1 MDNIQKQLI
10 AKLGEEFTNI
20 FPLQY
25 VSNILDKATGETL
38 TILLSRYN
46 HIFIP
51 FTGEKEVTRAAV
63 PPIMRRKGLYITYIT
78 PNSEIITEYFKGNKT
93 EVNNEDWVKDEY
105 WGTNLTSDN
114 FVPITLPD
122 GSITA
127 DKLSQEVLDLI
138 GQGFK
143 GNIENHPDGED
154 LTSVELTSV
163 GNTKYK
169 VLKFADRNYT
179 QDGMG
184 YVILRKNKSF
194 EEQVT
199 KSNTIYEIRYNFD
212 LGSSIVS
219 IPEGCVLKFEG
230 GSVSNGTISLANTYI
245 EASSVVFK
253 NVVLN
258 GSIRNK
264 CFEVL
269 WAGAI
274 PDNNL
279 INTGQVLY
287 NIESLNTVLLFKTGK
302 YYIDEYFT
310 IKEGLNIQGDS
321 DNINNNTIFYPFR
334 NGQNYIIKLG
344 GNKDTYNDNVNRCR
358 RPIIKGIT
366 FATNGELFTNNSAT
380 DYEFGLLV
388 LNRVEI
394 GNFAIAFRNL
404 SNVIP
409 LWIGYSYELTFDYIS
424 CYVNKVSSNIPV
436 IYFGAVGLKDVS
448 ALNINSLECETITG
462 PIISQR
468 AGSSVSELYIS
479 EVNFES
485 SVNFL
490 GEGIHLINNDPD
502 YYYHIRQ
509 VNSEDYEDFNS
520 TIKIPLFNINNMY
533 GYIGN
538 ITCNRI
544 GMSKWINDLDGDGEY
559 RTYGF
564 ISIKNN
570 NIATPLVINNVT
582 LLSSAYCYLEDLSA
596 NNYSGELTINNIN
609 FPNGRYVNSVLQ
621 PSSGYII
628 YNVNDKGVSNI
639 KVVNHNCMTNYP
651 KVIKELTI
659 DSQNYNNLCFSSKIN
674 TTEGNLIKTFS
685 KEKISRTHNL
695 DINIFKSA
703 NKDLIFYSPTV
714 ALILSDYILI
724 RDLSVL
730 EIDGFINVNGNI
742 IFYIDY
748 YEYTYTEGIRN
759 LVPTLVSTE
768 AFNVAFTNS
777 SLTRLTKLIK
787 ANSIIKVRRQIGYN
801 FYVNSIRITEANKVF
816 KGKINP
822 ISGSEGIIFYT
833 EDGDLKIIEKNYK
846 SYKIPIVSDKEII
859 LYSAEQTLLSDKI
872 YKVISDIELSG
883 RTLTLPAN
891 CTLDFQGGS
900 FKNGTIVGS
909 NTKINA
915 GLDKIFNTDITI
927 SGTWNVNEAYPE
939 WFGAITGN
947 FDSRLAIQLCLNS
960 FNTTKLSSHTYTLN
974 SYSDEIA
981 ETRTCLIVPNGHS
994 LIGNK
999 IYELAQTN
1007 YTLQIAEELN
1017 PVYMIRLE
1025 SNSSIKNLYI
1035 CGNSTSRNNGAICIG
1050 TNGFAKHLLLE
1061 NVLVRW
1067 GAYGFSLK
1075 TFLSTVINCQVANS
1089 NIGFRIYGDTPTNNF
1104 GTSTTLIGCYGI
1116 GIINTCYQI
1125 ESMIYSSIVDCACD
1139 SSGLNTDGTISGDY
1153 IYDII
1158 NSRNIS
1164 INNCGIEI
1172 CPLLMQFRQGCRNID
1187 INGGIFT
1194 INATLDSNTLE
1205 YIKINVGEKDIN
1217 FNNLRIWGTNGDPLG
1232 FIKVR
1237 NGDFS
1242 CGYQFNNCY
1251 FGNTTKLTLGSNLKL
1266 DNVNIVGNVKVYYN
1280 DIPNK
1285 GLTSTRPSLTNDNL
1299 YNGFMFFDLTLNKY
1313 ICWNGTTWVNLDGTA
1328 LA

>member
-1 MDNIQKQLI
+1 MFFTQEDYRKIEKWLLSNSRKDTDFVGAATPLKGNETVVLVQNGKNVKASVKDVVEQLFLLGVSDFVNITDKYGESYISLSQAIELI
-10 AKLGEEFTNI
+10 PYRSRKIGQVVTF
-20 FPLQY
+20 
-25 VSNILDKATGETL
+25 LDDTGKWAMFQFQGTRKNQWGTLSLWVDLIDLMTGL
-38 TILLSRYN
+38 TITDSED
-46 HIFIP
+46 I
-51 FTGEKEVTRAAV
+51 VTE
-63 PPIMRRKGLYITYIT
+63 T
-78 PNSEIITEYFKGNKT
+78 NSANQ
-93 EVNNEDWVKDEY
+93 V
-105 WGTNLTSDN
+105 
-114 FVPITLPD
+114 
-122 GSITA
+122 A
-127 DKLSQEVLDLI
+127 
-138 GQGFK
+138 
-143 GNIENHPDGED
+143 
-154 LTSVELTSV
+154 
-163 GNTKYK
+163 
-169 VLKFADRNYT
+169 LKFADKTYNEADYSGLGRVY
-179 QDGMG
+179 
-184 YVILRKNKSF
+184 LRKNIVNV
-194 EEQVT
+194 EDPVT
-199 KSNTIYEIRYNFD
+199 GNVVKMNYLTQSMISKENTIYIVQYSYN
-212 LGSSIVS
+212 LNGQTIT
-219 IPEGCVLKFEG
+219 IPSGCVLDFQG
-230 GSVSNGTISLANTYI
+230 GSVSNGTISLVNTYI

-279 INTGQVLY
+279 IDTGQVLY

-334 NGQNYIIKLG
+334 NGQKYIIKLG

-388 LNRVEI
+388 LDRVEI

-409 LWIGYSYELTFDYIS
+409 LWIGFSYELTFDYIS
-424 CYVNKVSSNIPV
+424 CYVNKVPSNIPV

-448 ALNINSLECETITG
+448 ALNINSLACETITG

-609 FPNGRYVNSVLQ
+609 FPIGRYVNSVLQ

-628 YNVNDKGVSNI
+628 CNVNDKGVSNI

-659 DSQNYNNLCFSSKIN
+659 DSQNYNNLCFSSRIN

-685 KEKISRTHNL
+685 KEKISRTYNL
-695 DINIFKSA
+695 DINIFKST

-714 ALILSDYILI
+714 DLILSDYILI

-742 IFYIDY
+742 TFYIDY

-759 LVPTLVSTE
+759 LVPTLVSTD

-787 ANSIIKVRRQIGYN
+787 ANSIIKVRRQTGYN
-801 FYVNSIRITEANKVF
+801 FYVNNIRITEANKVF

-822 ISGSEGIIFYT
+822 TSGSEGTIFYT

-846 SYKIPIVSDKEII
+846 TYKIPIVSDKEII

-872 YKVISDIELSG
+872 YKVISDIGLSG

-900 FKNGTIVGS
+900 FFNGTIILN
-909 NTKINA
+909 NT
-915 GLDKIFNTDITI
+915 
-927 SGTWNVNEAYPE
+927 
-939 WFGAITGN
+939 
-947 FDSRLAIQLCLNS
+947 R
-960 FNTTKLSSHTYTLN
+960 
-974 SYSDEIA
+974 
-981 ETRTCLIVPNGHS
+981 
-994 LIGNK
+994 
-999 IYELAQTN
+999 
-1007 YTLQIAEELN
+1007 
-1017 PVYMIRLE
+1017 
-1025 SNSSIKNLYI
+1025 
-1035 CGNSTSRNNGAICIG
+1035 
-1050 TNGFAKHLLLE
+1050 
-1061 NVLVRW
+1061 VL
-1067 GAYGFSLK
+1067 
-1075 TFLSTVINCQVANS
+1075 
-1089 NIGFRIYGDTPTNNF
+1089 
-1104 GTSTTLIGCYGI
+1104 
-1116 GIINTCYQI
+1116 
-1125 ESMIYSSIVDCACD
+1125 
-1139 SSGLNTDGTISGDY
+1139 
-1153 IYDII
+1153 
-1158 NSRNIS
+1158 
-1164 INNCGIEI
+1164 
-1172 CPLLMQFRQGCRNID
+1172 
-1187 INGGIFT
+1187 
-1194 INATLDSNTLE
+1194 
-1205 YIKINVGEKDIN
+1205 
-1217 FNNLRIWGTNGDPLG
+1217 PLG
-1232 FIKVR
+1232 CNIEDYVA
-1237 NGDFS
+1237 
-1242 CGYQFNNCY
+1242 
-1251 FGNTTKLTLGSNLKL
+1251 TTIEGSYKEGQILYDSVLKKMKL
-1266 DNVNIVGNVKVYYN
+1266 
-1280 DIPNK
+1280 
-1285 GLTSTRPSLTNDNL
+1285 
-1299 YNGFMFFDLTLNKY
+1299 
-1313 ICWNGTTWVNLDGTA
+1313 WNGTAWVNMDGTP
-1328 LA
+1328 LT